1 MVKMSKTL
9 YGGGYLLCLFL
20 MMDAAQLTAQLHLR
34 AGAGASFVNSGWE
47 GKDPYKKR
55 GASDPLAFYSVG
67 AHYMRPGLGRFN
79 LGAGLH
85 LSRQGYAFRIYNFYD
100 QDLAHARR
108 SMLAATLYGVSR
120 LTLYQAENKKHT
132 SLFGIQ
138 AGAYGSLLFA
148 HRWKFAD
155 HPIRAMGKISSSGDA
170 GLLVGL
176 FFQSTGKNGRIQ
188 TWDMKYFNGL
198 PDISRSPAFELTRL
212 RYFETGY
219 SVSISKV
226 KRKKR

>member
-1 MVKMSKTL
+1 MVNLNKALQYTVC
-9 YGGGYLLCLFL
+9 LLCVFL
-20 MMDAAQLTAQLHLR
+20 LPAATQLKAQVHLR
-34 AGAGASFVNSGWE
+34 ASVGASFVNSGWE

-67 AHYMRPGLGRFN
+67 AHYMRPGLGRLN
-79 LGAGLH
+79 LGAGLQ
-85 LSRQGYAFRIYNFYD
+85 LSRQGYAFRIHNFYD

-108 SMLAATLYGVSR
+108 SMLAATLYGISR
-120 LTLYQAENKKHT
+120 LTLYNAEHKKHT

-198 PDISRSPAFELTRL
+198 PDISRSAAFELTRL

-226 KRKKR
+226 QKKKR

>member
-1 MVKMSKTL
+1 
-9 YGGGYLLCLFL
+9 
-20 MMDAAQLTAQLHLR
+20 
-34 AGAGASFVNSGWE
+34 
-47 GKDPYKKR
+47 
-55 GASDPLAFYSVG
+55 
-67 AHYMRPGLGRFN
+67 MRPGLGRLN
-79 LGAGLH
+79 LGAGLQ
-85 LSRQGYAFRIYNFYD
+85 LSRQGYAFRIHNFYD

-108 SMLAATLYGVSR
+108 SMLAVTLYGVSR
-120 LTLYQAENKKHT
+120 LTLYQTENKKHT

-138 AGAYGSLLFA
+138 AGGYGSLLFA

-155 HPIRAMGKISSSGDA
+155 HPIRAMGNISSSGDA

-198 PDISRSPAFELTRL
+198 PDISRSAAFELTRL

-219 SVSISKV
+219 SVSISKA
-226 KRKKR
+226 KKKKR